1 MQSST
6 ILSLNVQTPNYATV
20 IHAVQFDKLSR
31 KITAYLFDGAAPFIP
46 PEGALA
52 MVRYSKPDGTMGF
65 YDTLEDETTTAV
77 TWEGNTATVWLA
89 EQVLTVA
96 GNVLCQIQF
105 FTSTE
110 RLSTFTFVIGVEANA
125 VSDESIESTDYFSIL
140 TQCIEAIL
148 GAVAY
153 PPSINAQGHW
163 MLFDTETQQY
173 YDSGVDATGPQGAT
187 GPAGPYMA
195 SIAKTSGTGAPGT
208 TDQYQVT
215 LSDGTHPTGT
225 ISVYN
230 GADGQGAPGS
240 ATPLMDGTPSAGSA
254 NAYAREDHVHP
265 KDTSK
270 LDASAFVLSSATPQ
284 MDGTGAAGTSTQ
296 VARADHVHPSDS
308 TKMDATSLATEIP
321 EMDGTGAVGTS
332 AKVARE
338 DHVHPSD
345 TTKQDVLSTSTDNV
359 TDSWTGIGTIY
370 IKLAKFGNVVV
381 ATVRI
386 NTNVATATGSYS
398 KSNVIPSSYRPNSVF
413 TDGASGMISRENSG
427 TQGTGTFKINTDGSV
442 TYGVNETG
450 VSGVVMMAT
459 IAYLV

>member
-20 IHAVQFDKLSR
+20 MHAVQFDKLSR
-31 KITAYLFDGAAPFIP
+31 KIMAYLFDGAAPFIP
-46 PEGALA
+46 PESALA

-65 YDTLEDETTTAV
+65 YDTLEDGETAAV

-140 TQCIEAIL
+140 TQRIEAIL

-230 GADGQGAPGS
+230 GADGQGSPGS
-240 ATPLMDGTPSAGSA
+240 ATPLMDGTASAGSA

-296 VARADHVHPSDS
+296 VARA
-308 TKMDATSLATEIP
+308 
-321 EMDGTGAVGTS
+321 
-332 AKVARE
+332 

-398 KSNVIPSSYRPNSVF
+398 KSNVIPSSYRPNSIF

-459 IAYLV
+459 IAYLT

>member
-20 IHAVQFDKLSR
+20 MHAVQFDKLSR

-65 YDTLEDETTTAV
+65 YDTLEDGETAAV

-96 GNVLCQIQF
+96 GNALCQIQF

-140 TQCIEAIL
+140 TQRIEAIL

-173 YDSGVDATGPQGAT
+173 YDSGVDATGPQGPT
-187 GPAGPYMA
+187 GPTGPYMA
-195 SIAKTSGTGAPGT
+195 SIAKISGTGAPGT

-230 GADGQGAPGS
+230 GEDGQGAPGS
-240 ATPLMDGTPSAGSA
+240 ATPLMDGTASAGSA
-254 NAYAREDHVHP
+254 NAYSREDHI
-265 KDTSK
+265 
-270 LDASAFVLSSATPQ
+270 
-284 MDGTGAAGTSTQ
+284 
-296 VARADHVHPSDS
+296 HPSDS
-308 TKMDATSLATEIP
+308 SKVNTS
-321 EMDGTGAVGTS
+321 DYFVGTS
-332 AKVARE
+332 TSFSGLKYISAYGYLIIRGFFTGNGTSEVNLGI
-338 DHVHPSD
+338 PD
-345 TTKQDVLSTSTDNV
+345 T
-359 TDSWTGIGTIY
+359 GRMG
-370 IKLAKFGNVVV
+370 LAVCRN
-381 ATVRI
+381 
-386 NTNVATATGSYS
+386 
-398 KSNVIPSSYRPNSVF
+398 SS
-413 TDGASGMISRENSG
+413 
-427 TQGTGTFKINTDGSV
+427 TGTFGNYYINSNKIDGWDGS
-442 TYGVNETG
+442 TSRTFENN
-450 VSGVVMMAT
+450 VSYLM
-459 IAYLV
+459 IAIV

>member
-20 IHAVQFDKLSR
+20 MHAVQFDKLSR
-31 KITAYLFDGAAPFIP
+31 KITAYLFDGALPFIP

-65 YDTLEDETTTAV
+65 YDTLEDDETAAV

-96 GNVLCQIQF
+96 GNVICQIQF

-140 TQCIEAIL
+140 TQRIEAIL

-163 MLFDTETQQY
+163 MLFDTEAQQY
-173 YDSGVDATGPQGAT
+173 YDSGVDATGPQGPT
-187 GPAGPYMA
+187 GPTGPYMA
-195 SIAKTSGTGAPGT
+195 SIAKISGTGAAGT

-230 GADGQGAPGS
+230 GSDGQGAPGS
-240 ATPLMDGTPSAGSA
+240 ATPFMDGTASAGSA
-254 NAYAREDHVHP
+254 NAYSREDHRHP
-265 KDTSK
+265 TDTSR
-270 LDASAFVLSSATPQ
+270 ASATDVTALQTAAENKVLYLTNIGISAV
-284 MDGTGAAGTSTQ
+284 TGNIATISDEAIT
-296 VARADHVHPSDS
+296 ADHVLTDCVFANPSAITADFVWTTAS
-308 TKMDATSLATEIP
+308 GSLTLN
-321 EMDGTGAVGTS
+321 GTCTS
-332 AKVARE
+332 A
-338 DHVHPSD
+338 
-345 TTKQDVLSTSTDNV
+345 TTADIVLIKKDN
-359 TDSWTGIGTIY
+359 
-370 IKLAKFGNVVV
+370 
-381 ATVRI
+381 
-386 NTNVATATGSYS
+386 
-398 KSNVIPSSYRPNSVF
+398 
-413 TDGASGMISRENSG
+413 
-427 TQGTGTFKINTDGSV
+427 
-442 TYGVNETG
+442 
-450 VSGVVMMAT
+450 
-459 IAYLV
+459 

>member
-20 IHAVQFDKLSR
+20 MHAVQFDKLSR
-31 KITAYLFDGAAPFIP
+31 KITAYLFDGALPFIP

-65 YDTLEDETTTAV
+65 YDTLEDGETAAV

-140 TQCIEAIL
+140 TQRIEAIL

-173 YDSGVDATGPQGAT
+173 YDSGVDATGPTGQT
-187 GPAGPYMA
+187 GPTGPYMA
-195 SIAKTSGTGAPGT
+195 SIAKVSGTGAPGT

-230 GADGQGAPGS
+230 GSDGEGAPGS
-240 ATPLMDGTPSAGSA
+240 STPLMDGTAAVGSA
-254 NAYAREDHVHP
+254 TAYSREDHVHP
-265 KDTSK
+265 TDTSR
-270 LDASAFVLSSATPQ
+270 ASAEDVSDLQSDVSNIQ
-284 MDGTGAAGTSTQ
+284 EDISDLQGDVSDLQNDVAG
-296 VARADHVHPSDS
+296 
-308 TKMDATSLATEIP
+308 LEILV
-321 EMDGTGAVGTS
+321 EMVNGGS
-332 AKVARE
+332 
-338 DHVHPSD
+338 
-345 TTKQDVLSTSTDNV
+345 LSTNSSGYYSGSFSV
-359 TDSWTGIGTIY
+359 AKIGYTPI
-370 IKLAKFGNVVV
+370 
-381 ATVRI
+381 
-386 NTNVATATGSYS
+386 
-398 KSNVIPSSYRPNSVF
+398 
-413 TDGASGMISRENSG
+413 
-427 TQGTGTFKINTDGSV
+427 
-442 TYGVNETG
+442 
-450 VSGVVMMAT
+450 GVVGYTMSTTFVAIPT
-459 IAYLV
+459 LQISSSNIFLEIRAIGGGIVSFNPKVWVLYKKA

>member
-20 IHAVQFDKLSR
+20 MHAVQFDKLSR

-65 YDTLEDETTTAV
+65 YDTLEDGETAAV

-96 GNVLCQIQF
+96 GNALCQIQF

-140 TQCIEAIL
+140 TQRIEAIL
-148 GAVAY
+148 GAVVY
-153 PPSINAQGHW
+153 PPTINAQNHW
-163 MLFDTETQQY
+163 VLFDPETQEY
-173 YDSGVDATGPQGAT
+173 YDSGVDATGPTGQT
-187 GPAGPYMA
+187 GPTGPYMA
-195 SIAKTSGTGAPGT
+195 SIAKISGTGDAGT

-225 ISVYN
+225 INVYN
-230 GADGQGAPGS
+230 GSDGQGSPGS

-270 LDASAFVLSSATPQ
+270 LDASAFVLSNTTPPA
-284 MDGTGAAGTSTQ
+284 DGSGSPGVSTN
-296 VARADHVHPSDS
+296 VARADHEHPRDS
-308 TKMDATSLATEIP
+308 TKQDANDEGDGYFKSA
-321 EMDGTGAVGTS
+321 DGTLIQWGIIAV
-332 AKVARE
+332 
-338 DHVHPSD
+338 
-345 TTKQDVLSTSTDNV
+345 TTEGNATRGFPTQNPNVDVL
-359 TDSWTGIGTIY
+359 I
-370 IKLAKFGNVVV
+370 FGNGAARHLPAHLPDTCQRSR
-381 ATVRI
+381 ATP
-386 NTNVATATGSYS
+386 AC
-398 KSNVIPSSYRPNSVF
+398 SS
-413 TDGASGMISRENSG
+413 A
-427 TQGTGTFKINTDGSV
+427 
-442 TYGVNETG
+442 
-450 VSGVVMMAT
+450 
-459 IAYLV
+459 

>member
-20 IHAVQFDKLSR
+20 MHAVQFDKLSR
-31 KITAYLFDGAAPFIP
+31 KITAYLFDGALPFIP
-46 PEGALA
+46 PDGALA

-65 YDTLEDETTTAV
+65 YDTLEDNETAAV

-96 GNVLCQIQF
+96 GNVICQIQF

-140 TQCIEAIL
+140 TQRIEAIL

-163 MLFDTETQQY
+163 MLFDTEAQQY
-173 YDSGVDATGPQGAT
+173 YDSGVDATGPQGPT
-187 GPAGPYMA
+187 GPTGPYMA

-230 GADGQGAPGS
+230 GADGQGSPGS
-240 ATPLMDGTPSAGSA
+240 ATPLMDGTASVGSA
-254 NAYAREDHVHP
+254 NAYAREDH
-265 KDTSK
+265 
-270 LDASAFVLSSATPQ
+270 
-284 MDGTGAAGTSTQ
+284 
-296 VARADHVHPSDS
+296 RHPSDTTKLPVSALSS
-308 TKMDATSLATEIP
+308 TVP
-321 EMDGTGAVGTS
+321 VMDGNGS
-332 AKVARE
+332 AGSSSNVARE

-345 TTKQDVLSTSTDNV
+345 TSKQDVNLYFENVSVSAWAADSTYSDFPYR
-359 TDSWTGIGTIY
+359 GTI
-370 IKLAKFGNVVV
+370 
-381 ATVRI
+381 TC
-386 NTNVATATGSYS
+386 
-398 KSNVIPSSYRPNSVF
+398 
-413 TDGASGMISRENSG
+413 
-427 TQGTGTFKINTDGSV
+427 
-442 TYGVNETG
+442 
-450 VSGVVMMAT
+450 SGVTASMKPEVVFNLEQALSGLYAPVASCGTNAVYIYAMQQPTASFQIPTITVMK
-459 IAYLV
+459 

>member
-20 IHAVQFDKLSR
+20 MHAVQFDKLSR

-65 YDTLEDETTTAV
+65 YDTLEDGETAAV

-96 GNVLCQIQF
+96 GNALCQIQF

-140 TQCIEAIL
+140 TQRIEAIL

-163 MLFDTETQQY
+163 MLFDTDTQQY
-173 YDSGVDATGPQGAT
+173 YDSGVNATGPQGLT
-187 GPAGPYMA
+187 GPTGPYMA

-230 GADGQGAPGS
+230 GSDGQGSPGS
-240 ATPLMDGTPSAGSA
+240 VTPLMDGTASAGSA

-270 LDASAFVLSSATPQ
+270 LDASAFVLSNTTPPA
-284 MDGTGAAGTSTQ
+284 DGSGSPGVSTNL
-296 VARADHVHPSDS
+296 ARADHEHPRDS
-308 TKMDATSLATEIP
+308 TKQDANDEGDGYFKSA
-321 EMDGTGAVGTS
+321 DGTLIQWGIIAV
-332 AKVARE
+332 
-338 DHVHPSD
+338 
-345 TTKQDVLSTSTDNV
+345 TTE
-359 TDSWTGIGTIY
+359 
-370 IKLAKFGNVVV
+370 GN
-381 ATVRI
+381 ATR
-386 NTNVATATGSYS
+386 GF
-398 KSNVIPSSYRPNSVF
+398 P
-413 TDGASGMISRENSG
+413 
-427 TQGTGTFKINTDGSV
+427 TQNPNTDVYRGVDTVNFDEEFYSTPSV
-442 TYGVNETG
+442 YAGGDNELYGIFGAHEITTEGFIVEGFHNARTTIN
-450 VSGVVMMAT
+450 VSW
-459 IAYLV
+459 IAIGRWKA